1 MIQTHEEKI
10 RRELLKPHP
19 DESLVAHW
27 QSEMKVWK
35 AQVIHLSRRLGR
47 DW

>member
-1 MIQTHEEKI
+1 MIANHEEKI
-10 RRELLKPHP
+10 RRELLKAHP

-27 QSEMKVWK
+27 QSEIEVWK
-35 AQVIHLSRRLGR
+35 EQVVHLNRRLER

>member
-1 MIQTHEEKI
+1 MIQTHEEKV

-27 QSEMKVWK
+27 QSEIKVWK
-35 AQVIHLSRRLGR
+35 ERVVHLNRRLER